1 MKAILVFIPSIAF
14 ATMTLFYSFGTSGQ
28 VAGLT
33 FIEERVFLGFEIRN
47 GDPYVLFLFPMDFL
61 DLSLAGGA
69 VGVEEGKLAFALDGL
84 VFKEFLGVLFGL
96 DLFVSPPFSPSIG
109 LAVALK
115 F

>member
-14 ATMTLFYSFGTSGQ
+14 ATMTVFYSFGTSGQ

-33 FIEERVFLGFEIRN
+33 FIEENVFLGFELRER
-47 GDPYVLFLFPMDFL
+47 DPYILILIPVDFL

-69 VGVEEGKLAFALDGL
+69 VGVEEGNFAFALDVL
-84 VFKEFLGVLFGL
+84 AFKEFLGVLFGL

-109 LAVALK
+109 LAVALR